1 MDIIDNLKLDASNY
15 IQNMNKATQTG
26 VAGLNKVQMQAGK
39 ATGAIKGIFAGLI
52 TASAVKNAIVMAEGF
67 QNITGTIK
75 NATSSLAEFE
85 AFQKSTFE
93 SAQRLGL
100 SYEDMAS
107 SVTALI
113 PPMKAIGANTQQIQ
127 DFTEALQAGFK
138 ANAFSG
144 GDAVIKAI
152 AKSFNKGKID
162 AKAFQQALIAIPDLA
177 QNIGNQL
184 GLTEQQVK
192 ELGASGELTN
202 KQFVNAV
209 ASLKGAY
216 GEQAKNVNSLSNAFN
231 YLKNA
236 LGQYLAGANQA
247 SGFTK
252 ILSNGVKILADN
264 IDKVVLATA
273 VFGSMKLATMIGGI
287 VASVTA
293 TATAVG
299 ASTRAWIA
307 ETTAIMAN
315 TKAKTANAIAS
326 GAQGAGLAVSGLSKA
341 GTAVANIAGLGA
353 GLNRVFT
360 SISGILKV
368 GIVGALIGIIS
379 LSGQWSNIVDSV
391 KYIFNDLKGVIS
403 FIGQGFQGL
412 LGSLKQF
419 ISQSDSLNGVFK
431 QFDSGIFGIFEMVGR
446 LADGVVSG
454 LKAIFG
460 AIIQNTVATLKTIGN
475 VITKPIRA
483 VLEMTETA
491 FNSVIDKY
499 NSIAEKINLKP
510 IDFKLDFSQLNEK
523 LTFNADFL
531 NGDEFKTLFNEYQSE
546 QKQSGL
552 EAYFRQMKADI
563 EASRAIASEANKAR
577 QGEVDNIADFNQAI
591 KDKIKDTKGIQ
602 TGTSADAQLEIDR
615 LYRETPYKER
625 DRAFYA
631 KIDELN
637 LTISKLGQIN
647 WNEYYSKMGLP
658 SYSELGVGSKAFD
671 FSEMAQVENNNIQ
684 ALQENTQALKAVSGN
699 EHRQPEIK
707 VNVIGNIENMRE
719 FVKVEIDNSLNNL
732 AYAQ

>member
-15 IQNMNKATQTG
+15 IQNMNKATQSG
-26 VAGLNKVQMQAGK
+26 VAGLNKVQMQAEK

-52 TASAVKNAIVMAEGF
+52 TASAVKNAIEMAESF
-67 QNITGTIK
+67 QNVTGTIK
-75 NATSSLAEFE
+75 NATSSLAEFD
-85 AFQKSTFE
+85 AFQKSTFDA
-93 SAQRLGL
+93 AQRLGL

-113 PPMKAIGANTQQIQ
+113 PSMKAVGANTQQIQ
-127 DFTEALQAGFK
+127 DFTETLQAGFK

-177 QNIGNQL
+177 SMIGDKL

-192 ELGASGELTN
+192 ELGAAGELTN
-202 KQFVNAV
+202 KQFINAV

-216 GEQAKNVNSLSNAFN
+216 SEQSKNVNSLSNSFN

-236 LGQYLAGANQA
+236 LSQYLAGANQVT
-247 SGFTK
+247 GFTK
-252 ILSNGVKILADN
+252 ILSNGVKFLADN
-264 IDKVVLATA
+264 IDKVIFAFVTL
-273 VFGSMKLATMIGGI
+273 GSLKIASMVGGVVTSIATM
-287 VASVTA
+287 
-293 TATAVG
+293 ATAVG
-299 ASTRAWIA
+299 TSTRAWIA
-307 ETTAIMAN
+307 ETAAIMAN

-360 SISGILKV
+360 SISGVLKF
-368 GIVGALIGIIS
+368 GIVGALIGVIS
-379 LSGQWSNIVDSV
+379 LTGQWSNIVDSV

-403 FIGQGFQGL
+403 FIGQGFTSL

-431 QFDSGIFGIFEMVGR
+431 QFDGGIFGIFEMIGR
-446 LADGVVSG
+446 LADNVVSG
-454 LKAIFG
+454 LKAVFS
-460 AIIQNTVATLKTIGN
+460 AIIQNTIATVKTIGN

-483 VLEMTETA
+483 VLGMTETA

-499 NSIAEKINLKP
+499 NAIAEKINLKP

-531 NGDEFKTLFNEYQSE
+531 NGNEFKNLLNEYQSE

-577 QGEVDNIADFNQAI
+577 QGEVDNISDFNQAI

-602 TGTSADAQLEIDR
+602 TGTAADAQLEIDR

-625 DRAFYA
+625 DAAFYA

-637 LTISKLGQIN
+637 LTISKLGSID
-647 WNEYYSKMGLP
+647 WNEYYAKMGLP
-658 SYSELGVGSKAFD
+658 SYSELGVGAKVFD
-671 FSEMAQVENNNIQ
+671 FTELTQVENSNIQ

-707 VNVIGNIENMRE
+707 VNVIGNVDNMKE
-719 FVKVEIDNSLNNL
+719 FVRVEINNSLSNL

>member
-15 IQNMNKATQTG
+15 IQNMNKATQSG
-26 VAGLNKVQMQAGK
+26 VAGLNKVQMRAEK

-52 TASAVKNAIVMAEGF
+52 TASAVKNAIEMAESF
-67 QNITGTIK
+67 QNVTGTIK
-75 NATSSLAEFE
+75 NATSSLAEFD
-85 AFQKSTFE
+85 AFQKSTFDA
-93 SAQRLGL
+93 AQRLGL
-100 SYEDMAS
+100 SYEDMAG

-113 PPMKAIGANTQQIQ
+113 PPMKAVGANTQQIQ
-127 DFTEALQAGFK
+127 DFAEALQAGFK

-144 GDAVIKAI
+144 GAAVITAI
-152 AKSFNKGKID
+152 SKSFNKGKID

-177 QNIGNQL
+177 SMIGEKL

-192 ELGASGELTN
+192 ELGAAGELTN
-202 KQFVNAV
+202 KQFINAV

-236 LGQYLAGANQA
+236 LSQYLAGANQA
-247 SGFTK
+247 TGFTK
-252 ILSNGVKILADN
+252 ILSNGIKFLADN
-264 IDKVVLATA
+264 IDKVIFAFVA
-273 VFGSMKLATMIGGI
+273 FGSLKIASMVGGVVTSIATM
-287 VASVTA
+287 
-293 TATAVG
+293 ATAVG
-299 ASTRAWIA
+299 TSTRAWIA
-307 ETTAIMAN
+307 ETAAIMAN
-315 TKAKTANAIAS
+315 TKAKTANVIAS
-326 GAQGAGLAVSGLSKA
+326 GAQGAGLAVSGLNKA
-341 GTAVANIAGLGA
+341 GTAVANIAGLGV
-353 GLNRVFT
+353 GLNRVFK
-360 SISGILKV
+360 SISGILKI

-379 LSGQWSNIVDSV
+379 LTGQWQNIIDSV

-403 FIGQGFQGL
+403 FIGQGLQGL

-431 QFDSGIFGIFEMVGR
+431 QFDGGIFGIFEMIGR
-446 LADGVVSG
+446 LADGIAVGVKSVFR
-454 LKAIFG
+454 AV
-460 AIIQNTVATLKTIGN
+460 IQNTVATVKTIGN

-491 FNSVIDKY
+491 FNSIIDKY
-499 NSIAEKINLKP
+499 NAIAEKINLKP
-510 IDFKLDFSQLNEK
+510 IDFKLDFSQIQEK

-531 NGDEFKTLFNEYQSE
+531 NGNEFKTMLDEYQSE

-563 EASRAIASEANKAR
+563 EQSRAIANEANKAR
-577 QGEVDNIADFNQAI
+577 QGEVDNISDFNQAI
-591 KDKIKDTKGIQ
+591 KEKIKDTKGIQ
-602 TGTSADAQLEIDR
+602 TGTAADAQLEIDR

-625 DRAFYA
+625 DGAFYA

-637 LTISKLGQIN
+637 LTISKLGSID
-647 WNEYYSKMGLP
+647 WNEYYAKMGLP
-658 SYSELGVGSKAFD
+658 SYSELGVGSKVFD
-671 FSEMAQVENNNIQ
+671 FTELTQVENSNIQ
-684 ALQENTQALKAVSGN
+684 ALQENTQALKAISSN
-699 EHRQPEIK
+699 ERRQPEIK

-719 FVKVEIDNSLNNL
+719 FIKVEVDNSLNNL